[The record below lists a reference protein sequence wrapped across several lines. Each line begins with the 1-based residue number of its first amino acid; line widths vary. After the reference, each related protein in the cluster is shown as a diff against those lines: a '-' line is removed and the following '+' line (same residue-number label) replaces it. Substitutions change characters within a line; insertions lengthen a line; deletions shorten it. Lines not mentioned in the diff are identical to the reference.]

1 MAGISTCK
9 DCEERSATCHGSCER
24 YLAARQ
30 GHIEESREIARQK
43 KSDKLYR
50 DYVID
55 TKSKIDGR
63 VRSQY
68 RRKKANKREV

>member
-1 MAGISTCK
+1 MISTCK

-30 GHIEESREIARQK
+30 GHIEESREISRQK
-43 KSDKLYR
+43 ISDKLYR

-55 TKSKIDGR
+55 SRAKIDSR
-63 VRSQY
+63 VRSQH
-68 RRKKANKREV
+68 RRKAARKHEV

>member
-1 MAGISTCK
+1 MISTCK

-30 GHIEESREIARQK
+30 GHIEEGREIARQK
-43 KSDKLYR
+43 KYDKIYR

-55 TKSKIDGR
+55 TKSKIDSR

-68 RRKKANKREV
+68 RRTKIKKHEV